1 MLQYKPAAQR
11 AIASTFLAGR
21 GEKLFVT
28 RSVKELL
35 WGYTDPV
42 LTALKALLPSG
53 LVPTDFVGYFIN
65 VGGR

>member
-1 MLQYKPAAQR
+1 M
-11 AIASTFLAGR
+11 
-21 GEKLFVT
+21 V
-28 RSVKELL
+28 VVVMVVVVMVMMVVVVVVVVVVC
-35 WGYTDPV
+35 PV

>member
-1 MLQYKPAAQR
+1 ML
-11 AIASTFLAGR
+11 
-21 GEKLFVT
+21 
-28 RSVKELL
+28 LL
-35 WGYTDPV
+35 VVVVCPV

>member
-1 MLQYKPAAQR
+1 ML
-11 AIASTFLAGR
+11 
-21 GEKLFVT
+21 
-28 RSVKELL
+28 LL
-35 WGYTDPV
+35 VVVVVVVVVCLV